1 MIENNSDV
9 FTSLRSIDVSEAGI
23 LNLAPGADWSE
34 MSRVDHFVQF
44 YETDEFLLN
53 SLGGFVGTGLSAG
66 EAVIVITTETHRQG
80 LEQLL
85 QTHDLELAGLKASG
99 QFVLLDAAETL
110 ERFMV
115 DGSPDPTKFN
125 DVIGS
130 LVAEVSQG
138 RPGLRAFGEMVALL
152 WAEGNH
158 NAAIALEEL
167 WNGLQK
173 NHSFSLFCAYPIS
186 ALDGAK
192 FSEPLSGVCKSHSRV
207 IPAESY
213 STLASADER
222 LRAIL
227 RLQQKALSLEGEII
241 ERKRTQDV
249 LRQREAELTD
259 FIENAALGMHWVGK
273 DGIIKWANR
282 AEMELLGYRREEY
295 IGHHVAEFHA
305 DQDVIRD
312 ILERLSR
319 NEELQN
325 HEARLKA
332 KDGSIRHVLITSNV
346 YWENGEFIHTRCLT
360 RDITDR
366 KLAEEASLHLAAIVT
381 SSADGIISKNLNGE
395 ILSWNAG
402 AERIFG
408 YRSEEVIGKS
418 VTILI
423 PPERLHEEPVILDK
437 LRRGELI
444 DHYETVRV
452 AKDGRSVNVS
462 LTVSPIRD
470 STGKIIA
477 ASKIARDITE
487 SKRAQAELE
496 RLLAREQAARA
507 EAESAN
513 RMKDEF
519 LATVSHELRTPL
531 TAIMGWSHM
540 LRKGKLDDETLARA
554 VETIDR
560 NAKAQAQLVEDILD
574 VSRMIMGKL
583 RLNVGPVDVAAVI
596 NAAIDSV
603 QLAADTKGIK
613 LEVTLDPSARHT
625 VGDASRLQQVVWNLV
640 SNAIKFTPS
649 GGSVAV
655 RLERSANFVQIHV
668 TDTGCGISPEF
679 LPFVFDRFR
688 QADGTPTRMHGGL
701 GLGLAIAKHLTE
713 LHGGSVKAE
722 SDGEGQGAT
731 FTISLPQAAEHK
743 KPKTPNHVSGGLRLA
758 DVVERQPET
767 LPSLDNVQVLLVDDD
782 PDTLQILSVLL
793 SERMARVQGASSVAE
808 AMEVLQWYQPDVL
821 VSDLAMPNEDGY
833 ALIKKL
839 RALDEKAGKKTPAVA
854 LTSYVRVADRT
865 RAISAG
871 FNLFVPKPVEPNELI
886 SAIAHLAETE
896 KSTWEIARD

>member
-1 MIENNSDV
+1 MIERNNNNGGPISGSSRMDSNERGHMALVPASNWSDM
-9 FTSLRSIDVSEAGI
+9 TATE
-23 LNLAPGADWSE
+23 
-34 MSRVDHFVQF
+34 HFVQF
-44 YETDEFLLN
+44 YEIDDFLLN
-53 SLGGFVGTGLSAG
+53 SLSGFVGTGLSAG
-66 EAVIVITTETHRQG
+66 EAVVVIATESHREG
-80 LEQLL
+80 LEHLL
-85 QTHDLELAGLKASG
+85 QKHGLDLAGLKSSG
-99 QFVLLDAAETL
+99 QFVLLDAAQTL

-115 DGSPDPTKFN
+115 DGSPDPTKFT

-130 LVAEVSQG
+130 LVAGVSQG

-152 WAEGNH
+152 WAEGNYA
-158 NAAIALEEL
+158 AAIALEEL

-173 NHSFSLFCAYPIS
+173 SHSFSLFCAYPMNE
-186 ALDGAK
+186 LDGEK
-192 FSEPLSGVCKSHSRV
+192 FLEPLSGVCTSHSRV

-213 STLASADER
+213 TTLGSNDER
-222 LRAIL
+222 LRAVL
-227 RLQQKALSLEGEII
+227 RLQQKARSLEGEIS
-241 ERKRTQDV
+241 ERKRAQEV
-249 LRQREAELTD
+249 LGRRDAELTD
-259 FIENAALGMHWVGK
+259 FIENATLGMHWVGK

-282 AEMELLGYRREEY
+282 SEMELLGYSREEY
-295 IGHHVAEFHA
+295 IGRHVAEFHA
-305 DQDVIRD
+305 DQEVIRD
-312 ILERLSR
+312 ILERLTR
-319 NEELQN
+319 DEELHN
-325 HEARLKA
+325 YEARLKA
-332 KDGSIRHVLITSNV
+332 KDGSIRHVLISSNV
-346 YWENGEFIHTRCLT
+346 YWENGEFVHTRCFT

-408 YRSEEVIGKS
+408 YRAEEVIGKPI
-418 VTILI
+418 TILI
-423 PPERLHEEPVILDK
+423 PPERLDEEPVILDK

-470 STGKIIA
+470 SSGRVIA
-477 ASKIARDITE
+477 AAKIARDITE
-487 SKRAQAELE
+487 SKRAQAEME

-507 EAESAN
+507 EAETAN

-540 LRKGKLDDETLARA
+540 LRKGKLDDATLARA

-560 NAKAQAQLVEDILD
+560 NAKVQAQLVEDILD

-603 QLAADTKGIK
+603 QLAADTRDIK
-613 LEVTLDPSARHT
+613 LEVTLDPSARRT

-649 GGSVAV
+649 GGRVAV
-655 RLERSANFVQIHV
+655 RLERADQFVQIHV
-668 TDTGCGISPEF
+668 TDTGCGISPDF

-701 GLGLAIAKHLTE
+701 GLGLAIAKYLAE

-743 KPKTPNHVSGGLRLA
+743 KARSRNNVTTGLRLA
-758 DVVERQPET
+758 EVVERQPDT
-767 LPSLDNVQVLLVDDD
+767 PPSLEDVQVLLVDDD

-793 SERMARVQGASSVAE
+793 GEQKAKVQEASSVAE
-808 AMEVLQWYQPDVL
+808 AVEVLQWYEPDVL
-821 VSDLAMPNEDGY
+821 VSDLGMPNEDGY
-833 ALIKKL
+833 VLIKKL
-839 RALDEKAGKKTPAVA
+839 RALDEKNGKQTPAVA
-854 LTSYVRVADRT
+854 LTSYVGR
-865 RAISAG
+865 G
-871 FNLFVPKPVEPNELI
+871 
-886 SAIAHLAETE
+886 
-896 KSTWEIARD
+896 

>member
-1 MIENNSDV
+1 MIGRNNNNGGPVPGSFQVDSNKRGH
-9 FTSLRSIDVSEAGI
+9 TP
-23 LNLAPGADWSE
+23 LAPTSDWSDMTATE
-34 MSRVDHFVQF
+34 HFVQF
-44 YETDEFLLN
+44 YEMDDFLLN
-53 SLGGFVGTGLSAG
+53 SLSGFVGTGLSAG
-66 EAVIVITTETHRQG
+66 EAVIVIATETHRQG

-85 QTHDLELAGLKASG
+85 QTHGLDVAGLKASN
-99 QFVLLDAAETL
+99 QLVLLDATETL

-115 DGSPDPTKFN
+115 DGSPDPTKFT

-130 LVAEVSQG
+130 LVAEISQE

-158 NAAIALEEL
+158 TAAIALEEL

-173 NHSFSLFCAYPIS
+173 NHSFSLFCAYPMN
-186 ALDGAK
+186 ALDGEK
-192 FSEPLSGVCKSHSRV
+192 FIEPLSGVCTSHSRV

-213 STLASADER
+213 STLASPDER
-222 LRAIL
+222 LRAVL
-227 RLQQKALSLEGEII
+227 RLQQKARSLEGEIS
-241 ERKRTQDV
+241 ERKRAQEV
-249 LRQREAELTD
+249 LGQREAELTD
-259 FIENAALGMHWVGK
+259 FIENATLGMHWVAK

-282 AEMELLGYRREEY
+282 AEIDLLGYSLDEY
-295 IGHHVAEFHA
+295 IGHHVTEFHA
-305 DQDVIRD
+305 DQEVISD
-312 ILERLSR
+312 ILERLR
-319 NEELQN
+319 NGEELHN
-325 HEARLKA
+325 YEARLKA
-332 KDGSIRHVLITSNV
+332 KDGSIRHVLISSNV
-346 YWENGEFIHTRCLT
+346 FWENGEFVHTRCFT
-360 RDITDR
+360 RDVTDR
-366 KLAEEASLHLAAIVT
+366 KRAEEASLHLAAIVT
-381 SSADGIISKNLNGE
+381 SSTDGIISKNLNGE

-408 YRSEEVIGKS
+408 YRAEEVIGKP

-423 PPERLHEEPVILDK
+423 PPDRLHEEPIILDK

-452 AKDGRSVNVS
+452 AKDGRTVNVS

-470 STGKIIA
+470 SKGKVIA

-496 RLLAREQAARA
+496 SLLAREQTARA
-507 EAESAN
+507 EAETAN

-540 LRKGKLDDETLARA
+540 LRKGKLDDVTLARA

-613 LEVTLDPSARHT
+613 LEVTLDPSARRT

-655 RLERSANFVQIHV
+655 RLERVDHFVQIHV
-668 TDTGCGISPEF
+668 TDTGCGISPDF

-701 GLGLAIAKHLTE
+701 GLGLAIAKHLAE
-713 LHGGSVKAE
+713 LHGGSVNAQ
-722 SDGEGQGAT
+722 SAGEGQGAT
-731 FTISLPQAAEHK
+731 FTINLPQAAENK
-743 KPKTPNHVSGGLRLA
+743 ITKSRNNIRSGLRLA
-758 DVVERQPET
+758 EVVE
-767 LPSLDNVQVLLVDDD
+767 
-782 PDTLQILSVLL
+782 
-793 SERMARVQGASSVAE
+793 
-808 AMEVLQWYQPDVL
+808 
-821 VSDLAMPNEDGY
+821 
-833 ALIKKL
+833 
-839 RALDEKAGKKTPAVA
+839 
-854 LTSYVRVADRT
+854 
-865 RAISAG
+865 
-871 FNLFVPKPVEPNELI
+871 
-886 SAIAHLAETE
+886 
-896 KSTWEIARD
+896 

>member
-1 MIENNSDV
+1 MIERNSNNGDSVPGSLQMGSDHMDHIAMV
-9 FTSLRSIDVSEAGI
+9 PTS
-23 LNLAPGADWSE
+23 DWSDMTATE
-34 MSRVDHFVQF
+34 HFVQF
-44 YETDEFLLN
+44 YEMDDFLLN
-53 SLGGFVGTGLSAG
+53 SLSGFVGTGLSAG
-66 EAVIVITTETHRQG
+66 ETVIVIATQAHREG

-85 QTHDLELAGLKASG
+85 QKHGLDLAGLKTSG

-110 ERFMV
+110 EKLMV
-115 DGSPDPTKFN
+115 DGSADPTKFDN
-125 DVIGS
+125 VIGS
-130 LVAEVSQG
+130 LVAGISQS

-158 NAAIALEEL
+158 AAAVALEEL
-167 WNGLQK
+167 WNELQK
-173 NHSFSLFCAYPIS
+173 NHSFSLFCAYPMN
-186 ALDGAK
+186 ALDGEN
-192 FSEPLSGVCKSHSRV
+192 FTEPLGGVCTSHSRV

-213 STLASADER
+213 STLSSPDER
-222 LRAIL
+222 LRAVL
-227 RLQQKALSLEGEII
+227 RLQQKARSLEGEIV
-241 ERKRTQDV
+241 ERKRAQEA
-249 LRQREAELTD
+249 LGQREAELTD

-273 DGIIKWANR
+273 DGLIKWANR
-282 AEMELLGYRREEY
+282 SEMELLGYSREEY

-305 DQDVIRD
+305 DQEVIRD
-312 ILERLSR
+312 ILEQLSR
-319 NEELQN
+319 GEELHS

-332 KDGSIRHVLITSNV
+332 KDGSIRHVLISSNV
-346 YWENGEFIHTRCLT
+346 YWENGEFMHTRCFT

-366 KLAEEASLHLAAIVT
+366 KRAEEASLHLAAIVT

-395 ILSWNAG
+395 ILSWNEG

-408 YRSEEVIGKS
+408 YRAEEVIGKP

-423 PPERLHEEPVILDK
+423 PPERIDEEPAILDR

-452 AKDGRSVNVS
+452 TKDGRPVNVS

-470 STGKIIA
+470 SSGKVIA

-487 SKRAQAELE
+487 RKRAEAELE

-540 LRKGKLDDETLARA
+540 LRKGKLDEVTLARA

-603 QLAADTKGIK
+603 QLAADSKGIK
-613 LEVTLDPSARHT
+613 LEVTLDPSARRT
-625 VGDASRLQQVVWNLV
+625 VGDASRLQQVVWNLI

-649 GGSVAV
+649 GGRVAV
-655 RLERSANFVQIHV
+655 RLERADPFVQIRV
-668 TDTGCGISPEF
+668 TDTGCGINPDF

-701 GLGLAIAKHLTE
+701 GLGLAIAKHLVE
-713 LHGGSVKAE
+713 LHGGSVQAD
-722 SDGEGQGAT
+722 SAGDGQGAT
-731 FTISLPQAAEHK
+731 FTINLPQAADQKHGK
-743 KPKTPNHVSGGLRLA
+743 SRSSVANSMRLA
-758 DVVERQPET
+758 ELVERQPDS
-767 LPSLDNVQVLLVDDD
+767 LPSLENVQVLLVDDD

-793 SERMARVQGASSVAE
+793 GEQKAQVQEASSVAE
-808 AMEVLQWYQPDVL
+808 AVEVLQWYEPDVL
-821 VSDLAMPNEDGY
+821 VSDLGMPNEDGY
-833 ALIKKL
+833 VLIEKL
-839 RALDEKAGKKTPAVA
+839 RAMDEKNGKQTPALA

-865 RAISAG
+865 RALAAG

-886 SAIAHLAETE
+886 SAIAHLSETA
-896 KSTWEIARD
+896 KSV